1 MITFT
6 ILLLIALILLAIA
19 IIGLVT
25 GGVTFFV
32 VFGDLIVCIAIIVFI
47 MKHLIER
54 KKRKK

>member
-25 GGVTFFV
+25 GGVAFFV
-32 VFGDLIVCIAIIVFI
+32 VFGDLIVCVFI
-47 MKHLIER
+47 IIMILRWLI
-54 KKRKK
+54 KRK